1 MNGWL
6 SPRGK
11 FYPCGINEHIA
22 KARELFLD
30 AKNPEKRAEDM
41 HWIKITP
48 NYLLGAHD
56 NQFIIASHVT
66 QSQIDFMFD
75 LVSGEDCQG
84 DYEYMFNQVM
94 KELFNGRQ

>member
-11 FYPCGINEHIA
+11 FYPCGISEHIA

-30 AKNPEKRAEDM
+30 AKNPEKRAEDC

-48 NYLLGAHD
+48 NYLLGVD
-56 NQFIIASHVT
+56 GYQFVIASHVT
-66 QSQIDFMFD
+66 QSQINFLFD
-75 LVSGEDCQG
+75 LVNGKEREG
-84 DYEYMFNQVM
+84 DYEYMFQQIL
-94 KELFNGRQ
+94 KEIDNDP